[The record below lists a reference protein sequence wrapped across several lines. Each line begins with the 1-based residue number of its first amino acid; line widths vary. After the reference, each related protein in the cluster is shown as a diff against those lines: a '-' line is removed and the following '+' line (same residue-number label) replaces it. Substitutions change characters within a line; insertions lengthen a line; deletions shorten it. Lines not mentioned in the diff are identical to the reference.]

1 MNNTIIILHY
11 FVKQKT
17 TETIIIYDDA
27 IITYIIKYI
36 LKLTYI
42 HSHHM
47 NFLILHTNNLNIV
60 LNIK

>member
-11 FVKQKT
+11 FVKYKST
-17 TETIIIYDDA
+17 GTIIYYVDA
-27 IITYIIKYI
+27 IIKYIIKYI

-42 HSHHM
+42 HSNHM